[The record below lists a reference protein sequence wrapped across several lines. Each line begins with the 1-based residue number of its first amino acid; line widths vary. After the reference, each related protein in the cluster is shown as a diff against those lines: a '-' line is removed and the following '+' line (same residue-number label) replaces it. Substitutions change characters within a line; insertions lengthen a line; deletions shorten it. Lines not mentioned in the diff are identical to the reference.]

1 MANDQIKKAD
11 NGTYYFRANLGFDH
25 STGKRIQKYRSGFK
39 TKKEAKEE
47 YAKLVLQ
54 FASQSLPTEQKRIP
68 FGTFI
73 EDTYL
78 PWYQTQV
85 KESTFE
91 NRAGTVRKHF
101 SCFYEKFTDAIE
113 PIDIQNWQLALIRAG
128 YSPNYVRVTQGMLSV
143 AFDRAVILGITE
155 RNPSRMVGNV
165 RGQKPLVDFW
175 TLEEFEKVISKLY
188 KGDYYEHYLFISLL
202 FLFMSGMRLGEA
214 SALLWSDIDFTTG
227 LCSITKTL
235 YYHNQSD
242 YKFTKPKTRAAIRS
256 IYLDEDT
263 LSELAAWRKVQRVRV
278 HDLRHSHASLL
289 INMGESPLLLKE
301 RLGHEKIQTTLGT
314 YGHLYPN
321 TNQAVA
327 KKLTGI
333 LNYSEPKTSIAN
345 YTSNQH
351 TADYHRA

>member
-1 MANDQIKKAD
+1 MLAPVSVIENVPLYALSQIVDMFRLGSRCHNERVGDINGMAAGITVQVAIERGDGLLFHLIALPVED
-11 NGTYYFRANLGFDH
+11 EVLEDGDGRRAHGF
-25 STGKRIQKYRSGFK
+25 SF
-39 TKKEAKEE
+39 
-47 YAKLVLQ
+47 
-54 FASQSLPTEQKRIP
+54 
-68 FGTFI
+68 
-73 EDTYL
+73 L
-78 PWYQTQV
+78 PW
-85 KESTFE
+85 
-91 NRAGTVRKHF
+91 G
-101 SCFYEKFTDAIE
+101 
-113 PIDIQNWQLALIRAG
+113 G
-128 YSPNYVRVTQGMLSV
+128 SV
-143 AFDRAVILGITE
+143 AVPLAVYKY
-155 RNPSRMVGNV
+155 SRPAY
-165 RGQKPLVDFW
+165 QQA
-175 TLEEFEKVISKLY
+175 
-188 KGDYYEHYLFISLL
+188 
-202 FLFMSGMRLGEA
+202 GEP
-214 SALLWSDIDFTTG
+214 
-227 LCSITKTL
+227 
-235 YYHNQSD
+235 

-263 LSELAAWRKVQRVRV
+263 LSELAAWRKVQRVVIPDCEFVLSYNGLPTTKTRLPRAMKKLADLAGVHRVRV